1 MKIAV
6 IGAGIF
12 GITVALKLSINHYVD
27 LYEKQDDIL
36 GAASG
41 INQYRLHR
49 GYHYPRSKET
59 VQSVLKSEK
68 SFKEEFGESIID
80 NVEHFY
86 CISKRDSLTSAKQY
100 LKFCDDNHLEYNI
113 TDVDIIRNDSVDL
126 SVRVKESL
134 FDPIALKNLCWDKL
148 RNSKI
153 NLQLKKDPSDQLL
166 SSYDVVILCT
176 YSNLNYLLKQFP
188 DAQLDY
194 QFELCEKP
202 VVKLPDVFNSKS
214 IVVMDGPFMSVDPM
228 GKSGFF
234 VLGNVVHAIHQT
246 NIGKYPKINGKFLP
260 MLNKGIVSNPSITNF
275 DLLVE
280 SATEFMPE
288 MKRAKHI
295 GSMYTIRAVLPYVEN
310 SDARPTIV
318 RKINDKIL
326 TVFSGKITTC
336 VEAANEVNSYIKNNM
351 H

>member
-1 MKIAV
+1 MKTAV

-12 GITVALKLSINHYVD
+12 GITTALKLSNDHSVD
-27 LYEKQDDIL
+27 LYEKQSDIL

-80 NVEHFY
+80 NIEHYY

-100 LKFCDDNHLEYNI
+100 LKFCDDNNLEYNI
-113 TDVDIIRNDSVDL
+113 TDIDIVKKDSVDL
-126 SVRVKESL
+126 SVKVNESL
-134 FDPIALKNLCWDKL
+134 FDPLILKNICWNKL
-148 RNSKI
+148 RQSNI
-153 NLQLKKDPSDQLL
+153 NLQLNKEPSNQIL

-176 YSNLNYLLKQFP
+176 YSNLNDLLKQFP

-202 VVKLPDVFNSKS
+202 VAQLSDVFENKS
-214 IVVMDGPFMSVDPM
+214 IVIMDGPFMSVDPM
-228 GKSGFF
+228 GRSGFF
-234 VLGNVVHAIHQT
+234 VLGNVVHAIHKT
-246 NIGKYPKINGKFLP
+246 NIGKYPQIDEKFLSV
-260 MLNKGIVSNPSITNF
+260 LNKGIISDPQITNF
-275 DLLVE
+275 DLFVK
-280 SATEFMPE
+280 SATEFMPD
-288 MKRAKHI
+288 MKQAKHI

-310 SDARPTIV
+310 SDARPTVV
-318 RKINDKIL
+318 RKINEKML

-336 VEAANEVNSYIKNNM
+336 VEAANEVYSFIESKI